1 MPTMSEPI
9 SQQIRKLSSTTKQQT
24 GSNHRFEGGLGG
36 QEKMLR
42 HSRRKEREAHGEDV
56 CRSAAAE
63 RLASKS
69 SKRKSRKTDS

>member
-1 MPTMSEPI
+1 
-9 SQQIRKLSSTTKQQT
+9 
-24 GSNHRFEGGLGG
+24 
-36 QEKMLR
+36 MLR

-69 SKRKSRKTDS
+69 SKLKVAKPTV

>member
-1 MPTMSEPI
+1 
-9 SQQIRKLSSTTKQQT
+9 
-24 GSNHRFEGGLGG
+24 
-36 QEKMLR
+36 MLR

-69 SKRKSRKTDS
+69 SKRKSSKTDSLRENLQVSNQLASCCENF